1 MEETAA
7 CPCPHRCFC
16 VIFFMGE
23 LHTIASNGNLNV
35 IKKAL
40 SKNKDAFLVVDEELG
55 WSPLHYAAN
64 KSKTKIVEAIL
75 EAGVDPNIPSVPRTK
90 YKQNAWNLAMEED
103 EEHVDPIVF
112 PLDVADGPSRTTI
125 FKTILMYGGIFYG
138 DELTLHQAVQLDDMG
153 EVEGLLQDD
162 TLKINARDNRGW
174 MAIHYAVDLANMEM
188 LKILIVN
195 KAAINGSTYAKNAT
209 IHFNPWEIANIKNDE
224 VMLKFLESKGAKRH
238 PGILHDQRATLKNKT
253 KLYNKSES
261 DLNMQK
267 VRQKL
272 KEREASFKKIPKA
285 PEGFLGKLFENKH
298 DKEKRLALEAVVEQE
313 RQKEEEAKR
322 IKQEEEEKERRKQQV
337 IKWSGGVDPFKL
349 KGESLTYDEQCE
361 AHIYFM
367 DIVGYSQKS
376 TSEQKQVSDELV
388 SIVKSTESFQKAD
401 RKGKLVIL
409 PTGDGMALVFFDSV
423 HTAFKCVIDVGTRT
437 FKHAQIGLRHG
448 VYTGPVVP
456 VKDINDNPNV
466 SGTGINMAQR
476 CMDAGDSDHILISD
490 HVYQYVRESIPG
502 LKFEDWGPVVVKHG
516 ATVHMWTVFGVNFG
530 RQEFPHWRGIKKLEY
545 KDE

>member
-1 MEETAA
+1 
-7 CPCPHRCFC
+7 
-16 VIFFMGE
+16 MGE

-40 SKNKDAFLVVDEELG
+40 KRDKDAFLAIDEDLG

-64 KSKTKIVEAIL
+64 KSKTKVVEAIL
-75 EAGVDPNIPSVPRTK
+75 EAGVDPNIPSVPPTK

-103 EEHVDPIVF
+103 EAKTDPIVY

-125 FKTILMYGGIFYG
+125 FKTILMYGGTFYG
-138 DELTLHQAVQLDDMG
+138 DELTLHQAVQLDDAE
-153 EVEGLLQDD
+153 EVEGLLQDE
-162 TLKINARDNRGW
+162 TLRINARDDRGW
-174 MAIHYAVDLANMEM
+174 MAIHYAVDLGNMEM
-188 LKILIVN
+188 VKVLIEN
-195 KAAINGSTYAKNAT
+195 KANINGSTYTKGAEV
-209 IHFNPWEIANIKNDE
+209 HFNAWEIANLKNDE
-224 VMLKFLESKGAKRH
+224 VMLKYLESKGAKRH
-238 PGILHDQRATLKNKT
+238 SGMQQNQRASLKSKT
-253 KLYNKSES
+253 KLYDRSQS
-261 DLNMQK
+261 DLNMKK
-267 VRQKL
+267 VREKL
-272 KEREASFKKIPKA
+272 KEREASFKKIPPE
-285 PEGFLGKLFENKH
+285 PEGFFGKLFENKH
-298 DKEKRLALEAVVEQE
+298 DKEKRLALEALARKE
-313 RQKEEEAKR
+313 REKQEEARR

-423 HTAFKCVIDVGTRT
+423 HTAFKCAIDVGKRT

-476 CMDAGDSDHILISD
+476 CMDAGDNDHILISD
-490 HVYQYVRESIPG
+490 HVYQYVRDSLPG
-502 LKFEDWGPVVVKHG
+502 LNFEDWGPVVVKHG
-516 ATVHMWTVFGVNFG
+516 STVHMWTVFGVNFG
-530 RQEFPHWRGIKKLEY
+530 RKEFPHWRGVKRLEY
-545 KDE
+545 KEDEEGKEPE